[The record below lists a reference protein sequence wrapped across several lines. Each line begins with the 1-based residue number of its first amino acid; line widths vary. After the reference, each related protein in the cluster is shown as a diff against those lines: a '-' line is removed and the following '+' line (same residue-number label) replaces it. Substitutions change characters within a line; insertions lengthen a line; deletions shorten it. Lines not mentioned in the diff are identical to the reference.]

1 LFGGIDC
8 FQYHVK
14 VYTTEHVGGKTFGFD
29 IVFQNSS
36 RKEYIKTK
44 NYEERKWNHVCWR
57 ADSNGENHFFI
68 NGEVRKTFYNPLVVI
83 PSNQKKK
90 SAFLVGQEP
99 DTLRGSFNHLQAF
112 RGRISGLNIY
122 NYTLTDEEIRSMA
135 NCSKLISG
143 NVIKWGKN
151 DWIFNNTSPNMIDS
165 SDFCLKTKHVILF
178 PVPVYLTEAF
188 NFCIVHNGS
197 LYVPENEIENEKL
210 LKLVKPTLNK
220 CDPQSMKVG

>member
-1 LFGGIDC
+1 MCCVVSSMKQVGMLARTIFFFAFICLTYGKALETFYLSLNEARSDQGQWAEAKPGMPALTEMTICHWEKIFYFNWGAENVWSYCVKTSDLFGGIDC

-90 SAFLVGQEP
+90 SVFLVGQEP
-99 DTLRGSFNHLQAF
+99 WTL
-112 RGRISGLNIY
+112 
-122 NYTLTDEEIRSMA
+122 
-135 NCSKLISG
+135 
-143 NVIKWGKN
+143 
-151 DWIFNNTSPNMIDS
+151 
-165 SDFCLKTKHVILF
+165 
-178 PVPVYLTEAF
+178 
-188 NFCIVHNGS
+188 
-197 LYVPENEIENEKL
+197 
-210 LKLVKPTLNK
+210 
-220 CDPQSMKVG
+220 